1 MKRTPRKIPRTVIAL
16 GFVSFFTDMSSEMI
30 YPLLP
35 LFLTGVLGA
44 SAITLGMVEGFA
56 EAAASLLKVVSGI
69 WTDRVSR
76 RKPFVFAGY
85 GLAGI
90 VRPLIGLATGWPFVL
105 AMRLLDRV
113 GKGIRTSPRDALIAD
128 VVEPDQ
134 RGRAYGFHRM
144 MDHGGAVVGPLVAA
158 LLLSVAGFSL
168 EWVFLSAAVPAVIVM
183 VVIFTAV
190 KEPQRPTDEPA
201 EGTLKR
207 GNWRELGGGFG
218 VFLASLFLF
227 TLGNSTDAFILLLLS
242 DAGIPVGWIAV
253 LWSLHHVVKMPAAY
267 FGGILSDRFG
277 RRRMILA
284 GWMVYG
290 VIYLAFAFFTSQ
302 TALVVIFLAYG
313 LYFGLVEPSEK
324 AWVADLAPA
333 HLRGTAMGFYHGTI
347 GIAALP
353 ASLLFGALWYS
364 FGAHIA
370 FGVGAGL
377 ALGASALLLKVG
389 DPARTDVGA

>member
-190 KEPQRPTDEPA
+190 KEPQRPTDEPP

>member
-1 MKRTPRKIPRTVIAL
+1 MKRTPRRIPRTVIAL

-227 TLGNSTDAFILLLLS
+227 ALGNSTDFFILLLLS
-242 DAGIPVGWIAV
+242 DAGIPAVWITV
-253 LWSLHHVVKMPAAY
+253 LWSLHHVVKMAAAY

-284 GWMVYG
+284 GWILYG

-353 ASLLFGALWYS
+353 ASLLFGALWYF

>member
-56 EAAASLLKVVSGI
+56 EAAAALLKVVSGI

>member
-183 VVIFTAV
+183 VVIFLAV

>member
-183 VVIFTAV
+183 VVIFLAV

-227 TLGNSTDAFILLLLS
+227 ALGNSTDFFILLLLS
-242 DAGIPVGWIAV
+242 DAGIPAVWITV